1 MQVVARR
8 TLREFWER
16 HPQAEPPMRV
26 WFALAS
32 KARWSGPNDIKAEFG
47 TTVDFLHDH
56 KGLIQDGKSQALRID
71 EDVRVLIDI
80 AHTKV
85 RKEGIDDKG
94 YLVGFPL
101 ARKREDG

>member
-1 MQVVARR
+1 MQVVACR

-47 TTVDFLHDH
+47 TTVDFLHDNRVVFEVGGNKFRLLVH
-56 KGLIQDGKSQALRID
+56 VSYEFK
-71 EDVRVLIDI
+71 RVLV
-80 AHTKV
+80 KV
-85 RKEGIDDKG
+85 IGTHADYDRINPET
-94 YLVGFPL
+94 VT
-101 ARKREDG
+101 